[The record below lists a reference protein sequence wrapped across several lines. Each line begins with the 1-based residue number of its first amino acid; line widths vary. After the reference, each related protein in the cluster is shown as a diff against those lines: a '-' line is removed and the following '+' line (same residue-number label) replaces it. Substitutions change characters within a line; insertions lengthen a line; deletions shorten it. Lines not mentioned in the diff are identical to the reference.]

1 MDYIAHIRATGE
13 RQLLQTHLSEVGEL
27 AASFAEKVGLAE
39 AGRLLG
45 LLHDF
50 GKYSNSFQAYIKSAN
65 ADLDRDDADFVDP
78 VAMKGKIDHST
89 AGTQFIWKLL
99 LERYPA
105 VGNVHCVAQILA
117 ICIASHHGGLINFLD
132 QSGDNRFNIRLAKAD
147 DLTHYTEC
155 LENCGEV
162 FREGIQSQVNNEFL
176 RSFIVVLKSM
186 YPADAKQTIAFFYLG
201 FCTRFLF
208 SCLVD
213 ADRINSIEFDNPK
226 AKALRLKRK
235 KQFSWD
241 TAIERLEAYLSTLD
255 TNKSINRLRAQISLD
270 CLNKAASPTG
280 LFKLSVPTGGGKTLA
295 SLRFALQHAKLNKLD
310 RVIYIIPYTSIIEQN
325 AHVARE
331 VLEHAGDE
339 FSWVLE
345 HHSNLEPELQTW
357 ESKLL
362 SQNWDAPVVFTTM
375 VQFLEALFGGGTRGA
390 RRIHQLARSVLI
402 FDEIQTLPVRCMHL
416 FCNAINF
423 LTQSANTTAVMC
435 TATQP
440 LLDRLSKPELG
451 QLEFSSGAE
460 LVEDPTA
467 LFASLNRVSVEDL
480 CKQPGWTES
489 EIVELVLD
497 TYKKNKTCL
506 VIVNTKAWAKRLF
519 ERCGEFLPADNIYHS
534 STNLCAAHR
543 EDIFKEVRMRL
554 EAKRPTLCISTQLI
568 EAGVDISFASV
579 VRFLAGLDSIAQA
592 AGRCNRNR
600 ELEDESG
607 NAALG
612 HVYIVNPEDE
622 NLGSLVDIQLGQA
635 ATRRVLGE
643 GFSNLLSP
651 EAIERY
657 FFYYFSDRKD
667 DMAYQLQE
675 KSLDKSENI
684 VRLLSTN
691 HANMAYKQPP
701 AKHLPQL
708 QQSFADAAKHFKA
721 IDAPTVGIIT
731 PYGEGQ
737 EIINELCGLD
747 RYTERDRM
755 RELLARAQKFSIN
768 IYENLFNELRSLE
781 AILEAQHGL
790 EIYYLKQEYYLN
802 ESGLS
807 VEGGALPFLFDC

>member
-1 MDYIAHIRATGE
+1 MDYIAHIRTTGE

-155 LENCGEV
+155 LENCGDA
-162 FREGIQSQVNNEFL
+162 FREDIQSQVSDEFL
-176 RSFIVVLKSM
+176 RSSIRTLKSM
-186 YPADAKQTIAFFYLG
+186 YPANAKQTIAFFNLG

-241 TAIERLEAYLSTLD
+241 TAIERLEAYLSELGTTKCID
-255 TNKSINRLRAQISLD
+255 RTRARISLD

-295 SLRFALQHAKLNKLD
+295 SLRFALQHAKLNNLD

-451 QLEFSSGAE
+451 QLEFSPGAE

-467 LFASLNRVSVEDL
+467 LFASLNRVSVKNR

-497 TYKKNKTCL
+497 TYKKNTTCL

-519 ERCGEFLPADNIYHS
+519 ERCGEFLPADNMYHL

-592 AGRCNRNR
+592 AGRCNRNG
-600 ELEDESG
+600 ELEDEPG
-607 NAALG
+607 NDEALG
-612 HVYIVNPEDE
+612 RVYIVNPEDE

-691 HANMAYKQPP
+691 HANMAYKQAP
-701 AKHLPQL
+701 AKNLPQL

-721 IDAPTVGIIT
+721 IDAPTVGVIT
-731 PYGEGQ
+731 PYGEGE
-737 EIINELCGLD
+737 EIIKELCGLD

-755 RELLARAQKFSIN
+755 RELLARAQKFSISV
-768 IYENLFNELRSLE
+768 YECQFKKMCDAGVVHEVQEALGVFYLTTGYDKENLGLDPESEVFSS
-781 AILEAQHGL
+781 AIA
-790 EIYYLKQEYYLN
+790 
-802 ESGLS
+802 
-807 VEGGALPFLFDC
+807 